1 MISLISWGY
10 LSFQSDDGGTD
21 SPRNHSVG
29 LGELKLEGKEEP
41 FTKHSILKMYKA
53 VPQKLQFYNLLE

>member
-29 LGELKLEGKEEP
+29 LGELKLEGK
-41 FTKHSILKMYKA
+41 
-53 VPQKLQFYNLLE
+53 